1 VDGDQD
7 TYTEAGSELPVT
19 SAVTDWVTTAI
30 TPTTFSCTSLRL
42 RLFSD
47 GTTPANFEINDITIV
62 FRVKGQR

>member
-1 VDGDQD
+1 M
-7 TYTEAGSELPVT
+7 SELPVT
-19 SAVTDWVTTAI
+19 SAVTDWGTTTL
-30 TPTTFSCTSLRL
+30 TPSTAPFSCTSLRL